1 MTSSSSAI
9 IINETPI
16 ELGDRRIIMI
26 DMPKLYDC
34 TPIAMPIHVI
44 RGEKPGPVLCV
55 AAAIHGD
62 EINGIEIIKL
72 LLKKPQLKSIVGT
85 LIAVPIVNIYGFL
98 YQTRYLMDR
107 RDLNRSFPGSIS
119 GSLAARLAH
128 LVMSEVIN
136 QSTHIV
142 DLHTGSLHRS
152 NFPQIR
158 ANLTDKNT
166 EKMAKA
172 FNAPVILHSEGPQGS
187 LRLAAEEKNIPIIV
201 YEAGE
206 ALRFNDT
213 AIKIGIKGVLNV
225 MQDLK
230 MIHSAEKKSKN
241 HSLIGQA
248 SYWVRSP
255 HSGITRPFKTL
266 GDTVKDNEILA
277 TISNPVGDEE
287 YHVIAPHAGMII
299 GKSNIPTVH
308 DGAALFHIATFE
320 KLKHVEEEIK
330 NRQISLDPNLDATE
344 MANGQPL

>member
-1 MTSSSSAI
+1 MPSSNTI
-9 IINETPI
+9 IINDSPI
-16 ELGDRRIIMI
+16 ELGDRRIVNI

-34 TPIAMPIHVI
+34 TPITMPIHVI

-55 AAAIHGD
+55 LAAIHGD
-62 EINGIEIIKL
+62 EINGIEIIKM
-72 LLKKPQLKSIVGT
+72 LLKKPQLKSLVGT
-85 LIAVPIVNIYGFL
+85 LIAVPIINIYGFL

-107 RDLNRSFPGSIS
+107 RDLNRNFPGSIS
-119 GSLAARLAH
+119 GSLAARLAN
-128 LVMSEVIN
+128 LVMTEVI
-136 QSTHIV
+136 SHATHIV

-158 ANLTDKNT
+158 ANLNDKHIL
-166 EKMAKA
+166 KMAKA
-172 FNAPVILHSEGPQGS
+172 FNAPVILHSEGPPGS
-187 LRLAAEEKNIPIIV
+187 LRLAAEERNIPIIV

-206 ALRFNDT
+206 ALRFDDL
-213 AIKIGIKGVLNV
+213 AIKMGIKGVLNV
-225 MQDLK
+225 MQELK
-230 MIHSAEKKSKN
+230 MIRPNIEKKSK
-241 HSLIGQA
+241 HTSAIAQE

-255 HSGITRPFKTL
+255 HSGITRPFKSL
-266 GDTVKDNEILA
+266 GNIVKNGEILA

-287 YHVIAPHAGMII
+287 YHVVAPHAGMII

-344 MANGQPL
+344 MAHVQPI

>member
-1 MTSSSSAI
+1 MTSSSDTI
-9 IINETPI
+9 FINEIPV
-16 ELGDRRIIMI
+16 ELGDRRIITI

-34 TPIAMPIHVI
+34 TPITMPIHVI

-55 AAAIHGD
+55 VAAIHGD
-62 EINGIEIIKL
+62 EINGIEVIKL

-107 RDLNRSFPGSIS
+107 RDLNRSFPGSFS

-128 LVMSEVIN
+128 LVMSEVIT
-136 QSTHIV
+136 QATHIV

-152 NFPQIR
+152 NYPQIR

-166 EKMAKA
+166 QKIAKA
-172 FNAPVILHSEGPQGS
+172 FNSPVILHSEGPQGS
-187 LRLAAEEKNIPIIV
+187 LRFAAEEKNIPIIV

-225 MQDLK
+225 MQELK
-230 MIHSAEKKSKN
+230 MIRSAEKKPKN
-241 HSLIGQA
+241 HSLVAQA

-266 GDTVKDNEILA
+266 GDIVKEGELLA

-320 KLKHVEEEIK
+320 KLKHIDDEII
-330 NRQISLDPNLDATE
+330 NRQISLDPNLDASE
-344 MANGQPL
+344 MAHGQPL